1 MIEIHRTLTSLLLWI
16 AISVAASPAFAAA
29 RQESKS
35 PQNSKTANAKVDDAE
50 DSEEAKPK
58 VPSWRGEFRSV
69 KLETKPE
76 AAERAWET
84 RPYQVAV
91 WVCFDGSPAIAKLE
105 TEICERIALQCQ
117 LHDPSGWVV
126 NVGTPP
132 SQWRWGL
139 KRSNLTPET
148 IAAIVGE
155 PELEFYDKLIV
166 IRVDSQ
172 DGQFKV
178 SAREIDVKTQQQGA
192 LVASA
197 TRVPQSIAS
206 LATDLITRAFM
217 PIARIDNINP
227 KNEAFLRAR
236 GIEACIRTRINED
249 LEPEV
254 VTIRSSPC
262 FVRESDK
269 FLPVEVRTDRKGN
282 IEKLEAVPFS
292 FIAIEK
298 LEGNSIVGKL
308 HSSRRAI
315 LTSKKSKRA
324 EKLGLV
330 IRPPQGETVLRLMSR
345 GTEEPQPLEGYEIHS
360 RRPED
365 PPEVLNFVGKTDW
378 RGEITIP
385 SGDGLYLLLVRRG
398 GKNLKKVPVIPGF
411 RDHLETTVTSDDSRL
426 MARGVVTGLQNE
438 ILSLV
443 VLRELYEKDINK
455 ALDDGRIDEA
465 RNILR
470 QYTDL
475 EDPQE
480 LKIRLADEQVRLKSR
495 TTVERERKAIK
506 ELFDNLLKIVNSD
519 FVRSKEA
526 EFRERIENGGKPLE
540 KPDVKKAPT
549 EDVSAEPAEEAEEA
563 AAE

>member
-1 MIEIHRTLTSLLLWI
+1 
-16 AISVAASPAFAAA
+16 
-29 RQESKS
+29 
-35 PQNSKTANAKVDDAE
+35 
-50 DSEEAKPK
+50 
-58 VPSWRGEFRSV
+58 
-69 KLETKPE
+69 
-76 AAERAWET
+76 
-84 RPYQVAV
+84 
-91 WVCFDGSPAIAKLE
+91 
-105 TEICERIALQCQ
+105 
-117 LHDPSGWVV
+117 
-126 NVGTPP
+126 
-132 SQWRWGL
+132 
-139 KRSNLTPET
+139 
-148 IAAIVGE
+148 
-155 PELEFYDKLIV
+155 
-166 IRVDSQ
+166 
-172 DGQFKV
+172 
-178 SAREIDVKTQQQGA
+178 
-192 LVASA
+192 
-197 TRVPQSIAS
+197 
-206 LATDLITRAFM
+206 
-217 PIARIDNINP
+217 
-227 KNEAFLRAR
+227 
-236 GIEACIRTRINED
+236 
-249 LEPEV
+249 
-254 VTIRSSPC
+254 
-262 FVRESDK
+262 
-269 FLPVEVRTDRKGN
+269 
-282 IEKLEAVPFS
+282 
-292 FIAIEK
+292 
-298 LEGNSIVGKL
+298 
-308 HSSRRAI
+308 
-315 LTSKKSKRA
+315 
-324 EKLGLV
+324 
-330 IRPPQGETVLRLMSR
+330 MSR